1 MKPRNILIAALVL
14 LGLAAGTW
22 WFLAG
27 RSLEIRIS
35 EAELL
40 QAIESRFPLS
50 QTHYVV
56 LQLDLERPRL
66 ALREADDRIA
76 LGIDA
81 RLNLRVGREREPL
94 GASIDL
100 ETGLRYVAGEGQ
112 FFLDQPV
119 VTALDVGG
127 VPADWSDRAREVL
140 SAAAGAALTRAPVYT
155 LTSADQRQAAAK
167 MVLREVRVE
176 GKELVVRLGL

>member
-1 MKPRNILIAALVL
+1 MNPRNLLIASVVL
-14 LGLAAGTW
+14 LGLAAGAW

-27 RSLEIRIS
+27 RSLEIRIP
-35 EAELL
+35 EAEL
-40 QAIESRFPLS
+40 QRAIASRFPLA
-50 QTHYVV
+50 QTHYMV
-56 LQLDLERPRL
+56 LELNLEQPRL
-66 ALREADDRIA
+66 ALREDSGRIA

-81 RLNLRVGREREPL
+81 RLNLRLGRQREPL

-127 VPADWSDRAREVL
+127 VPSDWSERARGVL
-140 SAAAGAALTRAPVYT
+140 TVAATGALTRAPVYT
-155 LTSADQRQAAAK
+155 LKPSDQRQAAAK

-176 GKELVVRLGL
+176 GKDLVVRLGL